1 MSKSHIYSDRQHL
14 HHTMKSM
21 EENAF
26 LPSEQNLGDKQGP
39 ANFIWIS
46 PFYLKQK
53 AAEPNFSSFFASQTQ
68 PCYMRCS

>member
-1 MSKSHIYSDRQHL
+1 
-14 HHTMKSM
+14 MKSM

-39 ANFIWIS
+39 ANFIWIA